1 MAALP
6 RGPQLLTVAEV
17 AGRLKVSVKS
27 VRRLIDKGEL
37 RRHVVSS
44 RVRVS
49 SDDLAEYLAEC
60 RK

>member
-6 RGPQLLTVAEV
+6 RAPQLLRVAEV

-27 VRRLIDKGEL
+27 VRRLIDRGEL
-37 RRHVVSS
+37 RRHVSS